1 MAGLAIISFL
11 VGAVYGLRFK
21 VVVLLP
27 LTLALSLLSLP
38 FVLIAQLGLL
48 EGLTSFALAAFALQG
63 GYVFG
68 SIAAMFAFGA
78 QRIFARPLN
87 HLYFSVVVE
96 ASREGGSCWRSSII
110 GRPIKVRMQQ
120 PLLARQPLQIGLGAD
135 RGVHQPVH
143 LAELSQALRR
153 QLQSSP

>member
-27 LTLALSLLSLP
+27 LTLALSLLTLP

-48 EGLTSFALAAFALQG
+48 EGLTSFAFAALALQG

-68 SIAAMFAFGA
+68 SIAAMFAFRA

-87 HLYFSVVVE
+87 HLYFSGR
-96 ASREGGSCWRSSII
+96 SRG
-110 GRPIKVRMQQ
+110 
-120 PLLARQPLQIGLGAD
+120 
-135 RGVHQPVH
+135 
-143 LAELSQALRR
+143 
-153 QLQSSP
+153 